1 MILASA
7 FTAVTAAL
15 LTGPGTYFDEDFA
28 DITAATGHAY
38 VVQEYQYR
46 LHLFFLSQRLFFL
59 LRFLTNIHLL
69 PRLGGVNL
77 PKKITQTRISSWSLR
92 KTAIT
97 KRCRQSW
104 AKEAIPLP
112 SQRSFRKIKLQ
123 VHFPFRR

>member
-46 LHLFFLSQRLFFL
+46 LHLFFLSQRVSAMWAVSQ
-59 LRFLTNIHLL
+59 H
-69 PRLGGVNL
+69 VACV
-77 PKKITQTRISSWSLR
+77 Q
-92 KTAIT
+92 
-97 KRCRQSW
+97 QS
-104 AKEAIPLP
+104 ATYAC
-112 SQRSFRKIKLQ
+112 
-123 VHFPFRR
+123 VG